1 MSRARAPQRN
11 EPPAA
16 AGPDLHGLADRLR
29 AAAPELR
36 THGIA
41 ALSLFG
47 STARGEAKAGSDVD
61 ILIDLQPGQRF
72 SLFDLGEVRV
82 RLSELLGRQVDLL
95 VREDLRPDLR
105 QRIEADL
112 VPVF

>member
-1 MSRARAPQRN
+1 
-11 EPPAA
+11 
-16 AGPDLHGLADRLR
+16 
-29 AAAPELR
+29 
-36 THGIA
+36 
-41 ALSLFG
+41 
-47 STARGEAKAGSDVD
+47 
-61 ILIDLQPGQRF
+61 
-72 SLFDLGEVRV
+72 V